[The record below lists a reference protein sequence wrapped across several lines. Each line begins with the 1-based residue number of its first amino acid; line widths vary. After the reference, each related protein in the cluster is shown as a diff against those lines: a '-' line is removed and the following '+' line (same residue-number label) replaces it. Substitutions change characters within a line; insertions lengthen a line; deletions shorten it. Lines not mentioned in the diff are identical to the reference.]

1 MNTQELEES
10 ILNTAKTESH
20 DHGIPRLQES
30 VSLNDILLHLPRKYW
45 NKQCTSNFENSHS
58 LEIAQ
63 VVSDTI
69 DKLVSENKLK
79 VVLHVTP
86 SDGSR
91 RENAD
96 GTKVKVPIGRYE
108 RTFALK

>member
-1 MNTQELEES
+1 MNFQELEEI
-10 ILNTAKTESH
+10 ILNTAKKEAHNH
-20 DHGIPRLQES
+20 DIPGLKES

-45 NKQCTSNFENSHS
+45 NKQRISNFENSHS
-58 LEIAQ
+58 LDMAQ
-63 VVSDTI
+63 IVSNTI
-69 DKLVSENKLK
+69 DKLIAEKKLQ

-96 GTKVKVPIGRYE
+96 GTKVEVPIGRYE
-108 RTFALK
+108 RTFAPV